1 MGEKK
6 EMKWIEIFSQGDIW
20 ELEKVGNKL
29 LGFRTENDADA
40 YKEDEL
46 CDNGI
51 STVEQRAKDMGL
63 IFSEINFRGE
73 EIENIPDAK
82 LCLKEL
88 KEYTGNNPWQ
98 DIILGYDIDKEK
110 QHKKDAEGSSS
121 VYFEDGSLLL
131 LTSDGW
137 EAFDDQDE

>member
-6 EMKWIEIFSQGDIW
+6 EMKWTEIFQDGIIW
-20 ELEKVGNKL
+20 ELEKKDGKL
-29 LGFRTENDADA
+29 LGYRTDYEV
-40 YKEDEL
+40 DEFDHMRFA
-46 CDNGI
+46 DNGI
-51 STVEQRAKDMGL
+51 STVQQRAKDMGL

-98 DIILGYDIDKEK
+98 DVILGYDIDQEK